1 MKKYLT
7 FTLATLVILM
17 AKAQLV
23 NGPSSPFGSNAGGTT
38 STVTVAA
45 PSIVSQSGTSTGM
58 STFPLDRNNSAHN
71 NYNYG
76 SASSASNYP
85 NSYGKESPWM
95 GERFFKDTAFHQG
108 ELRTRKGLF
117 TNELG
122 YRYDQIEGA
131 MEVKLENGKRMY
143 LYDKDILYCKLFFDK
158 HTAVF
163 MPVVLPND
171 NQTTLVEVIYKTP
184 TLQLYRNLHK
194 INTVGAS
201 YTGQTDVVDKAKDD
215 YHYYFRKGD
224 KEVVKEISITA
235 KSFIN
240 MLPNKRHYILE
251 LFKAEEGKGKL
262 SLAKLSEMMKKLD
275 EKEEE
280 N

>member
-1 MKKYLT
+1 MKKCLT
-7 FTLATLVILM
+7 FTLLILATLTV
-17 AKAQLV
+17 KAQLV

-38 STVTVAA
+38 STASVAA
-45 PSIVSQSGTSTGM
+45 PSIVSQSGTSPGM

-76 SASSASNYP
+76 NVSTSSNYA

-95 GERFFKDTAFHQG
+95 GERFFRDTAFHQG
-108 ELRTRKGLF
+108 ELRTRKDLF

-131 MEVKLENGKRMY
+131 IEIKLENGKRMY
-143 LYDKDILYCKLFFDK
+143 LYDKDILYCKLFFYK

-163 MPVVLPND
+163 MPVILPND
-171 NQTTLVEVIYKTP
+171 NQMTLVEVIYKTP

-201 YTGQTDVVDKAKDD
+201 YIGQTDVVDKTKDD
-215 YHYYFRKGD
+215 YQYYFKKGD
-224 KEVVKEISITA
+224 KEVLKEVSITA

-240 MLPNKRHYILE
+240 MLPNKKHYIVA

-275 EKEEE
+275 EIGED

>member
-1 MKKYLT
+1 MKKFLT
-7 FTLATLVILM
+7 FTLVILATLM

-23 NGPSSPFGSNAGGTT
+23 NGPSSPFGSNAGGT
-38 STVTVAA
+38 STATVAA
-45 PSIVSQSGTSTGM
+45 PSIVSQSSTSSSM
-58 STFPLDRNNSAHN
+58 VTFPLDRNNSAHN

-76 SASSASNYP
+76 NASTSNLVNYG
-85 NSYGKESPWM
+85 NSYGKM
-95 GERFFKDTAFHQG
+95 GERFFRDTAFHQG

-131 MEVKLENGKRMY
+131 IEIKLENGKRMY

-163 MPVVLPND
+163 MPVILPND

-194 INTVGAS
+194 INMAGAS
-201 YTGQTDVVDKAKDD
+201 YIGQTDVVDKAKDD
-215 YHYYFRKGD
+215 YQYYFRKGD
-224 KEVVKEISITA
+224 KESAKEISITA

-240 MLPNKRHYILE
+240 MLPNKRHYIVE

-275 EKEEE
+275 EKEED

>member
-1 MKKYLT
+1 MKKFLT
-7 FTLATLVILM
+7 FTLVILATFM

-23 NGPSSPFGSNAGGTT
+23 NGPSSPFGSNAGGT
-38 STVTVAA
+38 STASVAA
-45 PSIVSQSGTSTGM
+45 PSIVSQSGTSPSM
-58 STFPLDRNNSAHN
+58 SSFPLDRNNSAQN

-76 SASSASNYP
+76 NASNASNYA
-85 NSYGKESPWM
+85 NAYGKESPWM
-95 GERFFKDTAFHQG
+95 GERFFRDTAFHQG

-122 YRYDQIEGA
+122 YRYDQIEEA

-163 MPVVLPND
+163 MPVILPND

-194 INTVGAS
+194 INTAGAS
-201 YTGQTDVVDKAKDD
+201 YIGQTDVVDKTKDN
-215 YHYYFRKGD
+215 YQYYLRKSD
-224 KEVVKEISITA
+224 KALLNEIKITA

-240 MLPNKRHYILE
+240 MLPNKRHYIVE